1 MAIILVQR
9 CGLRPSQVTFFSF
22 LVAAPTLKCNSGVMH
37 FRPNEGFIQ
46 SAGQRMGKPRVVGV
60 MADTVAAAI
69 AANRFGLGAR
79 PGDISHMADDPRGA
93 LRSQLLG
100 AAPVLV
106 DAGLPDTASVL
117 QRVAE
122 LRQERKELKQ
132 VAAGE
137 SANDAAAQVALHKL
151 PALLRPIYIDDANA
165 RVRSGVA
172 SDRSFLERLVH
183 FWSNHFAVSVDK
195 LAVLGIAGAFEREAI
210 RPHVLGSFQELLLAA
225 LQHPAMLLYLDNVQ
239 SVGPHSDA
247 ARMRSRRKIGI
258 NENLAREI
266 LELHTL
272 GVRGGYTQS
281 DVTEFAKIITGWS
294 IGGGQGRL
302 RGGDPGRFYFREA
315 LHEPGT
321 RRMLAREYRESGYTQ
336 GVAAL
341 RDLAAARATAQHIA
355 TKLCRHFIAD
365 EPPPAAIERL
375 TGEFLATSGDL
386 PSVYRALIDAPEAWA
401 EPLAKFKTPSDYI
414 YSSYR
419 ALQLPVSEGHKALTA
434 FELFGQRNFSPGSPA
449 GWPDRAADWDGSAS
463 LLKRIEWA
471 DQVGQRL
478 GSHIAAAERAV
489 QALGGTLGDHTR
501 VAINHA
507 ESGAQALTL
516 LLASPEFMRR

>member
-1 MAIILVQR
+1 MAETI
-9 CGLRPSQVTFFSF
+9 
-22 LVAAPTLKCNSGVMH
+22 
-37 FRPNEGFIQ
+37 
-46 SAGQRMGKPRVVGV
+46 
-60 MADTVAAAI
+60 AAAV

-79 PGDISHMADDPRGA
+79 PGDIEQLADDPRGA
-93 LRSQLLG
+93 LRGQLLG
-100 AAPVLV
+100 GAPVMA
-106 DAGLPDTASVL
+106 DPGLPDTATIVQRMAVL
-117 QRVAE
+117 RA
-122 LRQERKELKQ
+122 ERKQEKQ
-132 VAAGE
+132 AAAVE
-137 SANDAAAQVALHKL
+137 SANEVAAQAVVQKL
-151 PALLRPIYIDDANA
+151 SALLRPVYVDDASA

-195 LAVLGIAGAFEREAI
+195 QVVLGIAGAFEREAI

-225 LQHPAMLLYLDNVQ
+225 VQHPAMLLYLDNTQ
-239 SVGPHSDA
+239 SVGPNSDA
-247 ARMRSRRKIGI
+247 ARRLSRRDLGFRAPQRKLGI

-272 GVRGGYTQS
+272 GVDGGYTQA
-281 DVTEFAKIITGWS
+281 DVTEFAKVITGWS

-315 LHEPGT
+315 LHEPGA
-321 RRMLAREYRESGYTQ
+321 RRMLGREYRESGYTQ
-336 GVAAL
+336 GLVAL

-365 EPPPAAIERL
+365 EPPSSAIDRL
-375 TGEFLATSGDL
+375 ASVFLATSGDL

-419 ALQLPVSEGHKALTA
+419 ALQLPVPYGPKALA
-434 FELFGQRNFSPGSPA
+434 PFELLGQRNFSPGSPA
-449 GWPDRAADWDGSAS
+449 GWPNRAADWDGSAS

-471 DQVGQRL
+471 DQLGQRL
-478 GSHIAAAERAV
+478 GSHVAGAEHAA
-489 QALGGTLGDHTR
+489 QSLGGTLGDRTR
-501 VAINHA
+501 NAINHA

>member
-1 MAIILVQR
+1 
-9 CGLRPSQVTFFSF
+9 
-22 LVAAPTLKCNSGVMH
+22 
-37 FRPNEGFIQ
+37 
-46 SAGQRMGKPRVVGV
+46 
-60 MADTVAAAI
+60 MADTIAAAI

-79 PGDISHMADDPRGA
+79 PGDIDRLADDPRGA

-100 AAPVLV
+100 AAPVIT
-106 DAGLPDTASVL
+106 DAGLPDTATVL
-117 QRVAE
+117 ERVEE
-122 LRQERKELKQ
+122 LRLERKEAKQ
-132 VAAGE
+132 EAAGE
-137 SANDAAAQVALHKL
+137 SASEAAAQAAVQKL
-151 PALLRPIYIDDANA
+151 PALLRPIYVDDANA

-172 SDRSFLERLVH
+172 TDRPFLERLVH

-195 LAVLGIAGAFEREAI
+195 QAVLGIAGAFEREAI
-210 RPHVLGSFQELLLAA
+210 RPHVLGSFQELLLAVE
-225 LQHPAMLLYLDNVQ
+225 QHPAMLLYLDNAQ
-239 SVGPHSDA
+239 SVGPDSDA
-247 ARMRSRRKIGI
+247 ARKLSRRGFWSRAPQRKLGI

-272 GVRGGYTQS
+272 GVLGGYTQA
-281 DVTEFAKIITGWS
+281 DVTEFAKVITGWS
-294 IGGGQGRL
+294 IGSGEGRL

-321 RRMLAREYRESGYTQ
+321 RRMLGREYHESGYTQ

-341 RDLAAARATAQHIA
+341 RDLAASRATAQHIA

-365 EPPPAAIERL
+365 EPPAAAVDRL
-375 TGEFLATSGDL
+375 SAVFLATSGDL

-419 ALQLPVSEGHKALTA
+419 ALQLPVPEGQKALA
-434 FELFGQRNFSPGSPA
+434 PFELLGQRNFSPGSPA
-449 GWPDRAADWDGSAS
+449 GWPDRAADWNGSSS

-471 DQVGQRL
+471 DQVGQRM
-478 GSHIAAAERAV
+478 GSHVAAAERAA
-489 QALGGTLGDHTR
+489 QALGATLTGHTR
-501 VAINHA
+501 TAINHA

>member
-1 MAIILVQR
+1 M
-9 CGLRPSQVTFFSF
+9 S
-22 LVAAPTLKCNSGVMH
+22 
-37 FRPNEGFIQ
+37 
-46 SAGQRMGKPRVVGV
+46 
-60 MADTVAAAI
+60 DTIAAAI

-79 PGDISHMADDPRGA
+79 PGDIDHMADDPRGA
-93 LRSQLLG
+93 LRGQLLG
-100 AAPVLV
+100 AAPVLA

-117 QRVAE
+117 QRMAE
-122 LRQERKELKQ
+122 LRVERKEAKQ
-132 VAAGE
+132 E
-137 SANDAAAQVALHKL
+137 AAAEAASQATTPATLQKL
-151 PALLRPIYIDDANA
+151 PALLRPIYVDDVSA
-165 RVRSGVA
+165 RMGSGVA
-172 SDRSFLERLVH
+172 TDRPFLERMVH

-195 LAVLGIAGAFEREAI
+195 QLVLGIAGAFEREAI
-210 RPHVLGSFQELLLAA
+210 RPHVLGSFMDLLLAVE
-225 LQHPAMLLYLDNVQ
+225 QHPAMLLYLDNAQ
-239 SVGPHSDA
+239 SVGPNSDA
-247 ARMRSRRKIGI
+247 ARKLSRRVFGFRAAQRKVGI

-272 GVRGGYTQS
+272 GVGGGYTQA
-281 DVTEFAKIITGWS
+281 DVTEFAKVITGWS
-294 IGGGQGRL
+294 IGGGQGHL
-302 RGGDPGRFYFREA
+302 RGGDPGHFYFRDA

-321 RRMLAREYRESGYTQ
+321 RHLLGREYRESGYTQ

-355 TKLCRHFIAD
+355 TKLGRHFIAD
-365 EPPPAAIERL
+365 EPPPAAIERMASV
-375 TGEFLATSGDL
+375 FLATSGDL

-419 ALQLPVSEGHKALTA
+419 ALQLPVPEGQKALA
-434 FELFGQRNFSPGSPA
+434 PFELLGQRNFSPGSPA

-471 DQVGQRL
+471 DQVGQRM
-478 GSHIAAAERAV
+478 GSHVAAAERAP
-489 QALGGTLGDHTR
+489 QSLGGTLGERTR

-516 LLASPEFMRR
+516 WLASPEFMRR